1 MTRPP
6 QHRDHRPLLYQHIG
20 ACTSVQAPLHER
32 NAVYRVFVELKRSGR
47 LKRLT
52 TPVDELDRAQLVTF
66 CDECNFTPITD
77 IVPRTEVRVGGE
89 VRSVRM
95 VPRAGAP
102 ALEVTISDGRGS
114 ATAVFLGRRK
124 IAGIAPGR
132 RIAVE
137 GIAGRHGNR
146 VLLLN
151 PLYTLFP

>member
-1 MTRPP
+1 MTPCPRFRYQPP
-6 QHRDHRPLLYQHIG
+6 PRVFG
-20 ACTSVQAPLHER
+20 
-32 NAVYRVFVELKRSGR
+32 NAVYRVRVALKHSGR
-47 LKRLT
+47 LKRFT

-66 CDECNFTPITD
+66 CDSCDLTPMTE
-77 IVPRTEVRVGGE
+77 IVPRTQVRVGGE

-102 ALEVTISDGRGS
+102 ALEVTVSDGRGS

-124 IAGIAPGR
+124 IAGVAPGR
-132 RIAVE
+132 RMSIE
-137 GIAGRHGNR
+137 GIAGRTGNR

>member
-1 MTRPP
+1 MERK
-6 QHRDHRPLLYQHIG
+6 G
-20 ACTSVQAPLHER
+20 A
-32 NAVYRVFVELKRSGR
+32 GR

-52 TPVDELDRAQLVTF
+52 TSVDELDRAQLVTF
-66 CDECNFTPITD
+66 CDDCNFTPMTE

-124 IAGIAPGR
+124 IAGVAPGR
-132 RIAVE
+132 RMAVE
-137 GIAGRHGNR
+137 GIAGRTGNR
-146 VLLLN
+146 FLMLN